1 MFQRTLLLRYLRLV
15 RKYLAILGV
24 DGGVMLMSSGE
35 SPSILLDTHS
45 ILDTGSNTG
54 ITGAEYRVW

>member
-15 RKYLAILGV
+15 RKYLTILGV

-45 ILDTGSNTG
+45 ILDTVSNT
-54 ITGAEYRVW
+54 IYDGAEYRGW